1 MNILSRFGKLAG
13 GGLLLATALLACN
26 KEQEFLSPLDSGKDY
41 YPLTINTQRTYAVV
55 DTAWTA
61 GRATVTS
68 FQLREALVDT
78 FRNASGEKSY
88 RVVRSRRTLPTDAWV
103 NDSVYT
109 LTFTNETVTL
119 LRDNRRTAE
128 LIFPVRDNQGWNQFI
143 YDGSSPD
150 TSIDVNRRYHR
161 VGQPLTLTP
170 RGLPTKSYP
179 ETLITLN
186 EGSNSDL
193 VAEDLYYLKQYQQV
207 YAKGIGPVLRR
218 RRSYYFGTDDPTY
231 TPSPDYIFRGNS
243 RYELLI
249 DYSLR

>member
-1 MNILSRFGKLAG
+1 MNTLSRFGKLAG

-26 KEQEFLSPLDSGKDY
+26 KEQEFVPPIDSGKDY
-41 YPLTINTQRTYAVV
+41 YPLVINTQRTYAVV
-55 DTAWTA
+55 DTAWSA

-68 FQLREALVDT
+68 FQLRESLVDT

-88 RVVRSRRTLPTDAWV
+88 RVVRSRRNLPTDAWV

-109 LTFTNETVTL
+109 LTSTNETVTL

-143 YDGSSPD
+143 YDGSRPD
-150 TSIDVNRRYHR
+150 SSIDINRRYHR
-161 VGQPLTLTP
+161 VGQPLTLAP

-179 ETLITLN
+179 KTLITLN
-186 EGSNSDL
+186 EGSAADEN
-193 VAEDLYYLKQYQQV
+193 LYYLTQKQQV
-207 YAKGIGPVLRR
+207 YAKEIGPVM
-218 RRSYYFGTDDPTY
+218 RRSRIYNFFTDDPNY

-249 DYSLR
+249 EYGPL